1 MKLNLGSGWDNREGY
16 INVDF
21 APHHMPDIAADVLSL
36 PIAEGAIDEILAQ
49 DVLEHLPRT
58 STTAA
63 LAEWRRVTEADG
75 VARVRVPSLF
85 HAVDLMRSADTLSM
99 HQILLQN
106 LYGTQAY
113 TGDVH
118 LTSFTDRTVAD
129 AFHSAGYRR
138 VSAELVDTWMWD
150 ITAWARDG
158 QPLALF
164 WGAGF
169 YPLEGAD
176 VPLDCQRPSA
186 AWRWS
191 GQSSSMSLVN
201 TGDTC
206 LRAILS
212 LILRA
217 DHAPDGSIA
226 VRAGGRE
233 WLCRLGEPA
242 RIEISTAPGERA
254 EIEFHARL
262 PRLVGDP
269 RELFFRTDDSVLQVE
284 VESGHRAPMFHQAP
298 AKTPAEIHAVW
309 SRSAFAP
316 RRRLRTAVSALRAVS
331 RRAVARATNR

>member
-21 APHHMPDIAADVLSL
+21 APHHKPDIAADVLNL
-36 PIAEGAIDEILAQ
+36 PIAEGAIEEVLAQ

-63 LAEWRRVTEADG
+63 LAEWRRVTEVDG

-99 HQILLQN
+99 HQTLLQN

-138 VSAELVDTWMWD
+138 VSAELMDHWMWD

-169 YPLEGAD
+169 YPLEGSATPID
-176 VPLDCQRPSA
+176 YQRPSVG
-186 AWRWS
+186 WRWS
-191 GQSSSMSLVN
+191 CQDSSVSLVN
-201 TGDTC
+201 TGETY
-206 LRAILS
+206 LRAIL
-212 LILRA
+212 LLTLRA
-217 DHAPDGSIA
+217 EQTPDGLIA
-226 VRAGGRE
+226 VNVAGRE
-233 WLCRLGEPA
+233 WLCRVGEPA
-242 RIEISTAPGERA
+242 QIETSIKPGERV
-254 EIEFHARL
+254 EIAFHALVDRL
-262 PRLVGDP
+262 GVGDP
-269 RELFFRTDDSVLQVE
+269 RELFFRADDSVLRVE
-284 VESGHRAPMFHQAP
+284 VDSGPREPMFHQAP
-298 AKTPAEIHAVW
+298 AETHAVW
-309 SRSAFAP
+309 DRAAFAP
-316 RRRLRTAVSALRAVS
+316 RRSLRMVVSALRAVS